1 MKTTSYM
8 KKNIRNQLNQ
18 APETHWETGCSEKE
32 DPRKRGPKTPHHPF
46 FFFSY
51 FILFGLEFADD
62 LKLTIIL
69 LFVIFFIHFLNLL
82 KFIDCLSPSLLGGEL
97 VWRQSS
103 SSFKSWEIHEKWHH
117 FGVSSVCVSAISC
130 CSVYR
135 WQLPKASFLLVFE
148 RFWRNHLRRM
158 STNEYPLF
166 SLWLKMLIWN
176 KTPEN
181 EDPPLLFA
189 LFFFCNNRSS
199 SPFRRSYFLFVWR
212 L

>member
-1 MKTTSYM
+1 MQTQKWRPS
-8 KKNIRNQLNQ
+8 
-18 APETHWETGCSEKE
+18 H
-32 DPRKRGPKTPHHPF
+32 DPF
-46 FFFSY
+46 FLFY
-51 FILFGLEFADD
+51 FIRTRIRRRFKINNYIA
-62 LKLTIIL
+62 ICH
-69 LFVIFFIHFLNLL
+69 FFIHFLNLL
-82 KFIDCLSPSLLGGEL
+82 KFIDFLSPSLLGGEL

-189 LFFFCNNRSS
+189 LFLFCNNRSS

>member
-1 MKTTSYM
+1 M
-8 KKNIRNQLNQ
+8 
-18 APETHWETGCSEKE
+18 
-32 DPRKRGPKTPHHPF
+32 
-46 FFFSY
+46 
-51 FILFGLEFADD
+51 
-62 LKLTIIL
+62 

-82 KFIDCLSPSLLGGEL
+82 RFIECLSLSLLIKARRCEHKCLDPADG
-97 VWRQSS
+97 SS
-103 SSFKSWEIHEKWHH
+103 CYDNPLRHSRAGRSTKNGIIFNH
-117 FGVSSVCVSAISC
+117 FVSSVCVSATSC

-135 WQLPKASFLLVFE
+135 WQLPKASFLLVFD

-166 SLWLKMLIWN
+166 SLWLEMLIWN

-181 EDPPLLFA
+181 EDPPHLFP
-189 LFFFCNNRSS
+189 LFLFCNNRSS